1 MKEIKLTIIAESP
14 LAIGRKKPG
23 SVSEAAEFI
32 SGSVIRGAIAG
43 YLLRLSNNQPQSDDD
58 FSQLFVDENPAI
70 FVNAYPTQN
79 QAEVKLLPVT
89 AVSAKAKSGFLSDNC
104 GVFDTLIDRFCA
116 ESCGQL
122 YDPKCP
128 KDLANNGD
136 GRVEPFNGFYI
147 RQGKK
152 YHQISASKRLLTRV
166 GINRRRATS
175 EEQILYS
182 LEVLNESQIIDKVHQ
197 PSQYQGSIFVGDDAL
212 ANRLTQFINNHGD
225 RFRLGGGVS
234 RGLGRVKLQAKCVN
248 WQSQTKQQID
258 KFNKLL
264 KNRYQ
269 MWHNLYNIGTAKLD
283 HTYFTIN
290 LKSDGIFRDNWR
302 RTTVIT
308 PEMLRDFCGVEDDS
322 LILDAAYSSYDYVSG
337 WNAAWGLMKDIDLIT
352 TKGSVYLFRTKHID
366 TWYNVLEKMETQGI
380 GDRTS
385 EGFGQVEICNE
396 FHHIF
401 RENAV

>member
-1 MKEIKLTIIAESP
+1 MKEIKLTIMAESP
-14 LAIGRKKPG
+14 LAIGHKKPG

-43 YLLRLSNNQPQSDDD
+43 YLLRISNNQPQPDDD
-58 FSQLFVDENPAI
+58 FSRLFINENAAI
-70 FVNAYPTQN
+70 FANAYPTHKK
-79 QAEVKLLPVT
+79 AEVKLLPVT
-89 AVSAKAKSGFLSDNC
+89 AVSAKAKSGFLPDNC

-116 ESCGQL
+116 ESCRQL
-122 YDPKCP
+122 YDPNCP

-147 RQGKK
+147 CNGKQ
-152 YHQISASKRLLTRV
+152 YQSISASKRLLTRV

-212 ANRLTQFINNHGD
+212 ANGLTQFINNHSD
-225 RFRLGGGVS
+225 RFRLGGGIS
-234 RGLGRVKLQAKCVN
+234 RGLGRVKLEAKCVN
-248 WQSQTKQQID
+248 WQSQIKGKINN
-258 KFNKLL
+258 FNKVL
-264 KNRYQ
+264 KNRWQ
-269 MWHNLYNIGTAKLD
+269 MWNNLYNVSTVNLD

-290 LKSDGIFRDNWR
+290 LKSDGIFKDNWR

-308 PEMLRDFCGVEDDS
+308 PEMLCYFYGVEDNS
-322 LILDAAYSSYDYVSG
+322 LTLHAAYSSYDYVSG
-337 WNAAWGLMKDIDLIT
+337 WNAAWGLMKDVDLIT
-352 TKGSVYLFRTKHID
+352 TKGSVYLFGTQHID
-366 TWYNVLEKMETQGI
+366 TWFNVLETIETQGV
-380 GDRTS
+380 GDRTL
-385 EGFGQVEICNE
+385 EGFGQVDICHE

>member
-23 SVSEAAEFI
+23 SVSEAADFI
-32 SGSVIRGAIAG
+32 AGSVIRGAIAG

-58 FSQLFVDENPAI
+58 FSQLFVDDNPAI
-70 FVNAYPTQN
+70 FANAYPTQN

-89 AVSAKAKSGFLSDNC
+89 AVSAKAKSGFLPDNC

-128 KDLANNGD
+128 KDLENNGD

-147 RQGKK
+147 SHGKQ
-152 YHQISASKRLLTRV
+152 YQSISASKRLLTRV

-182 LEVLNESQIIDKVHQ
+182 LEVLNESQVVDQVHQ
-197 PSQYQGSIFVGDDAL
+197 PSQYQGSILVGDDAL
-212 ANRLTQFINNHGD
+212 ANRLTQFLNNHGD

-248 WQSQTKQQID
+248 WQSQTKQKID
-258 KFNKLL
+258 KFNKKL
-264 KNRYQ
+264 KNRLE
-269 MWHNLYNIGTAKLD
+269 MWQKLYNVSTEP

-308 PEMLRDFCGVEDDS
+308 PQMLRDFGGVADDS
-322 LILDAAYSSYDYVSG
+322 LTLHAAYSSYDYVSG

-352 TKGSVYLFRTKHID
+352 TKGSVYLFGTEQID
-366 TWYNVLEKMETQGI
+366 TWYNVLEKMEAQGI

-385 EGFGQVEICNE
+385 EGFGQVDICHE
-396 FHHIF
+396 FHHVF